1 MTPRSPSARSRT
13 SPTSYKLRAGGTFPK
28 LDARNIHGAPLSV
41 PSPDGRLTHLQFRR
55 FAGCPICN
63 LHLQSFVLRHAEVLD
78 AGIRE
83 VVIFH
88 SPDAELLPYQG
99 RFPFDVI
106 GDPGHSF
113 YRRYGVEK
121 SIWAVLS
128 PRAWPAAITGPLR
141 RDKPKLGGIPN
152 GGVLGLPA
160 DFLVAADGSIKAA
173 HYGEH
178 ADDQWTVDEMLAL
191 ARA

>member
-1 MTPRSPSARSRT
+1 MSNSHLADRRWIAPVPR
-13 SPTSYKLRAGGTFPK
+13 KLRTGDEFPE
-28 LDARNIHGAPLSV
+28 LDAKNIHGAPLSV
-41 PSPDGRLTHLQFRR
+41 PSSDGRVTHLQFRR

-63 LHLQSFVLRHAEVLD
+63 LHLQSFVSRHAEIVG

-83 VVIFH
+83 VAVFH

-106 GDPGHSF
+106 GDPSHTL

-128 PRAWPAAITGPLR
+128 PRAWPASIRGSLK

-160 DFLVAADGSIKAA
+160 DFLVAADGSVKAV
-173 HYGEH
+173 HYGKH

-191 ARA
+191 ARG